1 MEWRQLRYF
10 AAIARHGSFTR
21 AADALYL
28 SQPALSKAI
37 RELEAEMGLPL
48 FDRQQH
54 PVTLTDAGRL
64 LRGFVEDWEGRSHQ
78 LGRALEELKDGQLGE
93 VSVGLPPI
101 MSSTVL
107 ADVLIQFRQQYPRIR
122 LSIEEVGGIEVVQRV
137 RQGSLDM
144 GFTVL
149 PFKDEGMEI
158 MSLWNEPV
166 DMVVE
171 SRHPWSLKSAITWR
185 ELDDVPVL
193 LYRPDF
199 SLHEKILAE
208 FARFDSV
215 PNVVQTSS
223 EWEFLILMAAAGLG
237 VTFIPRSLAHRR
249 VQGRISVIPMDPP
262 IEWNLGLVR
271 SRRRTSSRAMDY
283 LWRIAADHRWAA
295 E

>member
-1 MEWRQLRYF
+1 MRYF
-10 AAIARHGSFTR
+10 AAIVRHGSFTR

-37 RELEAEMGLPL
+37 RELEAEMDLPL

-64 LRGFVEDWEGRSHQ
+64 LYGFVEDWEGRVHQ

-107 ADVLIQFRQQYPRIR
+107 ADVLIHFRQQYPRIR

-137 RQGSLDM
+137 RQGSLDL

-149 PFKDEGMEI
+149 PSEYEDLEAI
-158 MSLWNEPV
+158 SLWNEPV

-171 SRHPWSLKSAITWR
+171 SHHPWSLKPTLAWR
-185 ELDDVPVL
+185 ELDGARVL

-199 SLHEKILAE
+199 SLHEKIWAE
-208 FARFDSV
+208 FARFGAV

-237 VTFIPRSLAHRR
+237 ITFIPRSLAHRR
-249 VQGRISVIPMDPP
+249 VQGGISIVSMAPP

-271 SRRRTSSRAMDY
+271 SRRRTASRAMD
-283 LWRIAADHRWAA
+283 LVWRIAEEHRWTT